1 MFVEIVILNADVRNK
16 PYDAVVTVP
25 IPEVQAFAKQI
36 FSVELSFKPEIEV
49 PIPITIF
56 ID

>member
-36 FSVELSFKPEIEV
+36 FSVRVSFESEIE
-49 PIPITIF
+49 IPYP
-56 ID
+56 